1 MAPVMLESQF
11 DEAAVARAGL
21 APDRPAIL
29 EERR

>member
-11 DEAAVARAGL
+11 DAVALDRAGL

-29 EERR
+29 SEER